1 MEKLFISV
9 SRQSL
14 LTIYKSFARP
24 ILDSGDIIYGKPQK
38 CFFKEKI
45 ERVQY
50 NACLAI
56 TGAFKVTSRGCL
68 CQELRSLSFK
78 KQKMAAETVDFF
90 YKIVKGLLPKYLTL
104 YLELLNNPIYQ
115 TRCRA
120 KNNVKQTPSRTVNF
134 NNTFPSYCSQEWNNF
149 SDNIKSLP

>member
-1 MEKLFISV
+1 MEKLFTSV

-24 ILDSGDIIYGKPQK
+24 ILDYGDIIYDKPQK
-38 CFFKEKI
+38 CFFIEKI
-45 ERVQY
+45 EWVQY

-68 CQELRSLSFK
+68 CQELGSLSFK
-78 KQKMAAETVDFF
+78 KQKMAAETVGFF
-90 YKIVKGLLPKYLTL
+90 YKTVKGLLPKYLTL